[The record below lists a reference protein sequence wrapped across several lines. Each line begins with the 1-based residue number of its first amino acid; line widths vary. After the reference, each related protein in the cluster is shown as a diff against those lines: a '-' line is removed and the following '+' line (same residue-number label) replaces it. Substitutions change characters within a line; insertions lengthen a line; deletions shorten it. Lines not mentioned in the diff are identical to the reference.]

1 MAAGETNSLD
11 TTGGES
17 CDLWADLIHPE
28 GAETLASYADDFY
41 AGTPAV
47 TRNEFG
53 GGPAYYLGTRPE
65 ERYTKSLLRRVCE
78 EAGVRPTA
86 EVPPGVDAVRR
97 KTEAASFLFLL
108 NHNEE
113 AVEVSLP
120 NPGLDLLT
128 GKEHSSN
135 LILDPL
141 EVAVLKERL
150 TSGD

>member
-1 MAAGETNSLD
+1 
-11 TTGGES
+11 
-17 CDLWADLIHPE
+17 
-28 GAETLASYADDFY
+28 
-41 AGTPAV
+41 
-47 TRNEFG
+47 
-53 GGPAYYLGTRPE
+53 
-65 ERYTKSLLRRVCE
+65 
-78 EAGVRPTA
+78 VRPTA

-97 KTEAASFLFLL
+97 KTEAASFLSLL

-128 GKEHSSN
+128 GKEHGSD